1 LNQTTVHTCW
11 RWIEPYS
18 QDYRFG
24 NLERSILDA
33 DKYEA
38 KKVAHCLFW
47 DHPDWFKPTWVSS
60 DLSPE
65 AYMALWRH
73 YIDAVA
79 EKYSDKIDAWHV
91 INEAAF
97 KEDGRISDRIIVPD
111 GFYQAFDY
119 VRRKLKGE
127 YGACFYQDVFQTIF
141 EKNSLSPEY
150 IIAEDIMTRGMPVD
164 FISLQFHVFD
174 NRWLQEAYSPASVR
188 KAIAKFGDL
197 GVPVEIAELGVYF
210 GIDLKRPQ
218 LRSAVHDPAA
228 QAALIKNMYKFFF
241 SLPEVR
247 AVTYW
252 HEFGKEAWNVN
263 MIVDED
269 WKLLQSG
276 RELTDLITKEW
287 KTNSTGKIDNNGVFA
302 TRCFFGDY
310 EIKVQ
315 NQNGLLVYNVDCRKH
330 SAREHTFLV

>member
-1 LNQTTVHTCW
+1 MITLLCRWTSPTVVQQWDRNIQKNRTDEFVFRFVDKDNNPVCNTDIQVTMIAHEFRFGMQSLQSAVFNSLETKARYDDWVHHTLNQTTVHTCW

-47 DHPDWFKPTWVSS
+47 DHPDWFKPAWVSS

-91 INEAAF
+91 INEATF

-127 YGACFYQDVFQTIF
+127 YGACFYHDVFQTIF
-141 EKNSLSPEY
+141 EKNNLSPFNFRR
-150 IIAEDIMTRGMPVD
+150 T
-164 FISLQFHVFD
+164 
-174 NRWLQEAYSPASVR
+174 
-188 KAIAKFGDL
+188 
-197 GVPVEIAELGVYF
+197 
-210 GIDLKRPQ
+210 
-218 LRSAVHDPAA
+218 
-228 QAALIKNMYKFFF
+228 
-241 SLPEVR
+241 
-247 AVTYW
+247 
-252 HEFGKEAWNVN
+252 
-263 MIVDED
+263 
-269 WKLLQSG
+269 
-276 RELTDLITKEW
+276 
-287 KTNSTGKIDNNGVFA
+287 
-302 TRCFFGDY
+302 
-310 EIKVQ
+310 
-315 NQNGLLVYNVDCRKH
+315 
-330 SAREHTFLV
+330 